1 MNIAG
6 FGCGVVL
13 DFFRVKLRHGFNIAS
28 LPADS
33 LLNDGS
39 RLLLAC
45 ARTSYAS
52 ATNSGMEALLFTGW
66 HSLLQLPVRS
76 AAAGSGMCHGS
87 TLCRRST
94 GSRPRL
100 LPAFPRYCRELVC
113 AARGASRCV
122 ACRVARVWSFAS
134 MLTARMLS

>member
-1 MNIAG
+1 MNCCKPGRAAEACLKSATSGVRVRARSCMNIAG

-45 ARTSYAS
+45 ARPSCAPATS
-52 ATNSGMEALLFTGW
+52 
-66 HSLLQLPVRS
+66 
-76 AAAGSGMCHGS
+76 
-87 TLCRRST
+87 
-94 GSRPRL
+94 
-100 LPAFPRYCRELVC
+100 
-113 AARGASRCV
+113 
-122 ACRVARVWSFAS
+122 
-134 MLTARMLS
+134 

>member
-1 MNIAG
+1 MRCCSPAGAAEACLKNATSGVCARPRSCMNIAG

-45 ARTSYAS
+45 ARPSCAP
-52 ATNSGMEALLFTGW
+52 TNS
-66 HSLLQLPVRS
+66 
-76 AAAGSGMCHGS
+76 
-87 TLCRRST
+87 
-94 GSRPRL
+94 
-100 LPAFPRYCRELVC
+100 
-113 AARGASRCV
+113 
-122 ACRVARVWSFAS
+122 
-134 MLTARMLS
+134 

>member
-45 ARTSYAS
+45 ARNSYAF
-52 ATNSGMEALLFTGW
+52 ATEPAFEAVLTLGW
-66 HSLLQLPVRS
+66 HPCCSFL
-76 AAAGSGMCHGS
+76 
-87 TLCRRST
+87 
-94 GSRPRL
+94 
-100 LPAFPRYCRELVC
+100 C
-113 AARGASRCV
+113 AAPLQA
-122 ACRVARVWSFAS
+122 VARVTGAS
-134 MLTARMLS
+134 PVQAQYRALV